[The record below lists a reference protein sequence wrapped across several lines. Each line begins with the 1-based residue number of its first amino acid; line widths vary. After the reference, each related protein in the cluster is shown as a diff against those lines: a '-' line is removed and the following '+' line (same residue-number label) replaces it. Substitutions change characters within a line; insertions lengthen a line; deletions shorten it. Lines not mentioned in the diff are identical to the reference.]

1 MGSNLELNDTL
12 LITEAHGFPSD
23 LLSLDSHV
31 KNPVTIEDVKDKQ
44 FAFAKKDGA
53 RIFHLDPVRVYL
65 VENIDGK
72 WLFWGKAYILEQTI
86 SKKLEPNGLWHAG
99 QWETSGKFKI
109 VDIFDPDY
117 QKSFTRRESPPGKSY
132 F

>member
-12 LITEAHGFPSD
+12 LVTDEQGFPSD
-23 LLSLDSHV
+23 LLSLASHL
-31 KNPVTIEDVKDKQ
+31 KNPVTTEHVKDKK
-44 FAFAKKDGA
+44 FAFSKKDGA
-53 RIFHLDPVRVYL
+53 RIFHLDPVRIFL

-86 SKKLEPNGLWHAG
+86 SKKLEPNGSWTPG
-99 QWETSGKFKI
+99 RWETSGVFKI
-109 VDIFDPDY
+109 VDLFDPDY
-117 QKSFTRRESPPGKSY
+117 QRSFTKRESPPGKSY